1 MHVLYILSI
10 PQNVMC
16 SVVSFTPLFVKRR
29 CALATLPGGFYRGC
43 LAEALIVVFPKR
55 FRFADCVSFNSYS
68 SVMYIYHRSTIIQ
81 DRVQHPSSSKV

>member
-1 MHVLYILSI
+1 
-10 PQNVMC
+10 MC

-55 FRFADCVSFNSYS
+55 FRFADCVSFNSYYN
-68 SVMYIYHRSTIIQ
+68 VMYIYIPPGYNHARVT
-81 DRVQHPSSSKV
+81 RVQHPSSSKV